1 MQVQSLR
8 LKGLLLIQPQVFGD
22 ERGYFFESYRHDRYV
37 AAGIDCPFVQDNSS
51 FSKKDVLRGLHYQEL
66 PGQAKLISVV
76 KGSIWDVAVD
86 IRPDSL
92 TYCQW
97 FGVELNDQNHFQFFI
112 PIGFAH
118 GYCVLSDSACVHY
131 KVSAEYDSAT
141 ERTIRWDDPM
151 IGVNWPIAHPILS
164 ERDLQGRA
172 FKR

>member
-1 MQVQSLR
+1 MSHLR
-8 LKGLLLIQPQVFGD
+8 LQGLQKIIPTVFHD
-22 ERGYFFESYRHDRYV
+22 ERGCFLESYRENL
-37 AAGIDCPFVQDNSS
+37 AATAGIHFVQDNTVV
-51 FSKKDVLRGLHYQEL
+51 SKQGVVRGLHFQQH
-66 PGQAKLISVV
+66 PGQTKLVYCSF
-76 KGSIWDVAVD
+76 GTIWDVAVD